1 MDRLIHAIRESL
13 DVAHNLSAAHILL
26 GGMQSAIRD
35 LLDVWACGDDVA
47 RERPEIC
54 AEHEERKKAG
64 DTASAE
70 QAGQKREEPPG
81 DPGDQPWYVAEIG
94 EPVVRGLTPGCTW
107 VGHRRQ
113 SHSFGGAR

>member
-54 AEHEERKKAG
+54 AEHEERKRP
-64 DTASAE
+64 E
-70 QAGQKREEPPG
+70 ILQAPNKQARNGKSHLVTPEINPGMWQKSES
-81 DPGDQPWYVAEIG
+81 
-94 EPVVRGLTPGCTW
+94 L
-107 VGHRRQ
+107 
-113 SHSFGGAR
+113 